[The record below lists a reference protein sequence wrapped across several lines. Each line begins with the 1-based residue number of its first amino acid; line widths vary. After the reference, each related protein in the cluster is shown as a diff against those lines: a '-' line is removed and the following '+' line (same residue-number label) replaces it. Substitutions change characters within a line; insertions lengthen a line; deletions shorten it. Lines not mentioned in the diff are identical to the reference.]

1 MTAEEQIKLLQEQV
15 EKLKQELASVAESKD
30 AVIQS
35 KEEEIQSKDAEL
47 QSSKKHIETLDG
59 KVVTLDNKVRSLEN
73 ELYWLRKKVFGK
85 MSEKNLPLDPNVLWP
100 TLFDDLMTDEE
111 KQQLKEEIAKE
122 EEYKKKLIEVKSFQR
137 KVRKPVNLDNLEV
150 KEEHVYPEGINFDEY
165 KELDPEVTQTLVYV
179 PSQIYVRKVVRHKF
193 VLKSKYQVENPNRK
207 PFEIAP
213 VIQQP
218 LPKCMAS
225 ASLLTDIIINKYFYH
240 LPFYRV
246 IQKYKELGV
255 VISSSTINDWFNATC
270 ERLRPIYDRL
280 RIEVMSKDYIQVD
293 ESTLPVIDN
302 EHHRARKGYIWCVR
316 DVMGHL
322 VFFHYD
328 LGSRSQD
335 VARKLL
341 FGYKGAIQT
350 DGHPL
355 YDQFTKNGNIIALG
369 CWAHARRYWANA
381 LTEDKVKATEALTYI
396 NKLYHIENEAKE
408 LNLSYDEIKAKR
420 QKESYPII
428 CSFEKWMLDTA
439 HKVLPGSL
447 ILKAIKYTYP
457 LLPRLSQY
465 VNDGRY
471 CIDNNLVEN
480 AIRPLAISR
489 KNFLFCGNHDAAIR
503 ASIIFSL
510 VGSCKALGINPR
522 DWMEDVLD
530 RISEYDN
537 GQKDIAELLPNKWQE
552 ARLATK

>member
-246 IQKYKELGV
+246 IQKYKDLGV

-420 QKESYPII
+420 QKESYP
-428 CSFEKWMLDTA
+428 
-439 HKVLPGSL
+439 
-447 ILKAIKYTYP
+447 